1 MSSSKPPKPG
11 PKPARVSA
19 EALLR
24 AGKLGRF
31 RLLDKLGE
39 GAMGSVLLAE
49 DIALRRQCAL
59 KLLPCETD
67 TPEQRMFL
75 EQFVRE
81 ARSAASLV
89 HHAIV
94 QIFQVGVAQGYA
106 YIAMEL
112 LDGPNL
118 DEHVKAQGPMPIAQ
132 ACSLI
137 AEAAEGLGYA
147 HEQGI
152 LHRDIK
158 PANLII
164 TRRGRCKVC
173 DFGVAQIS
181 DPNDKFKLPYNVVG
195 TPYYLSPEAARGQ
208 SSPNADLWALAAS
221 LWFML
226 TGKPPFVIKSPAD
239 ARRLHIE
246 IPLPDIRQIR
256 PDIPEGLA
264 HLLERALALEINR
277 RYHSGDEL
285 AEALRPFTVAGDGIP
300 VAAPAAQTDTATLA
314 KAASVKPDGGEG
326 GAATAVGTRRR
337 RRRNTVP
344 LLVGGAFVLMLML
357 VIGGVVTAMVLSRM
371 PRHDPVG
378 QSGGETAVAAAA
390 SAPTSPSP
398 SEPTPDV
405 RKAKETEPVIAASA
419 APDSRPVSEPEPK
432 PEPEIDSRAGF
443 EAYVPSP
450 EESGHPPRDQS
461 DARPEVAPPTDSEAE
476 LAKAA
481 KTDEAAE
488 STAPPNPTEPERPTP
503 EAESQAAAAE
513 VEVEEPRDAPPQPLD
528 IQDSAAIAGAVK
540 NHLGKPYEVSG
551 KVVRAGDYLGDWHL
565 ILESPEALRVVVA
578 GDAGEAVEAKL
589 DRPILSL
596 NAQTIRATGP
606 LALLDDRAD
615 RPLIRVTD
623 AEQISLLQSP

>member
-1 MSSSKPPKPG
+1 
-11 PKPARVSA
+11 
-19 EALLR
+19 LR

-49 DIALRRQCAL
+49 DIALRRKCAL
-59 KLLPCETD
+59 KLLPCVKD

-81 ARSAASLV
+81 ARSAAALV

-118 DEHVKAQGPMPIAQ
+118 DEHVQANGPMPIAQ

-195 TPYYLSPEAARGQ
+195 TPYYLSPEAARGE
-208 SSPNADLWALAAS
+208 SSPNADLWALAGS
-221 LWFML
+221 LWFLL
-226 TGKPPFVIKSPAD
+226 TGKPPFAIKTPAD

-246 IPLPDIRQIR
+246 IPLPDIRQLR

-277 RYHSGDEL
+277 RYHCGDEL
-285 AEALRPFTVAGDGIP
+285 ADALRPFTLAGDGIP
-300 VAAPAAQTDTATLA
+300 VAAPAGEVGAA
-314 KAASVKPDGGEG
+314 KPAEPPRGSPGDGEG
-326 GAATAVGTRRR
+326 GAKAALRGRRR
-337 RRRNTVP
+337 RRRHTVS
-344 LLVGGAFVLMLML
+344 LLVGGAFMLILLL
-357 VIGGVVTAMVLSRM
+357 VISGVVAAMVLSRM
-371 PRHDPVG
+371 PMQETEA
-378 QSGGETAVAAAA
+378 QSTNETELAAAVSTPSSPA
-390 SAPTSPSP
+390 DTAPAP
-398 SEPTPDV
+398 ELQH
-405 RKAKETEPVIAASA
+405 AEETEPVLVASA
-419 APDSRPVSEPEPK
+419 APDSDTEPVGE
-432 PEPEIDSRAGF
+432 SRSGI
-443 EAYVPSP
+443 ESYVPSP
-450 EESGHPPRDQS
+450 EVFGHPAP
-461 DARPEVAPPTDSEAE
+461 DAAAVTPEIEPPS
-476 LAKAA
+476 
-481 KTDEAAE
+481 
-488 STAPPNPTEPERPTP
+488 EPET
-503 EAESQAAAAE
+503 ESPKAVKADDVAKSAPAATQSEPVHKSTEDGTRRAG
-513 VEVEEPRDAPPQPLD
+513 EEEQRDVSPQPLNVR
-528 IQDSAAIAGAVK
+528 DSAAVAEAIK
-540 NHLGKPYEVSG
+540 MHLGKQHKVSG
-551 KVVRAGDYLGDWHL
+551 KVVRVGDYRGNWHL
-565 ILESPEALRVVVA
+565 ILESPASLRVVIG
-578 GDAGEAVEAKL
+578 GDSAAALKTKL
-589 DRPILSL
+589 GQPIAALDG
-596 NAQTIRATGP
+596 QTISATGP
-606 LALLDDRAD
+606 LELLEDRTD
-615 RPLIRVTD
+615 RPLIRVID
-623 AEQISLLQSP
+623 PERILLPQAP

>member
-1 MSSSKPPKPG
+1 MPT
-11 PKPARVSA
+11 RVSA
-19 EALLR
+19 EELLR
-24 AGKLGRF
+24 LGKLGRF
-31 RLLDKLGE
+31 RLLEKLGE

-49 DIALRRQCAL
+49 DIALRRKCAL
-59 KLLPCETD
+59 KLLPCAKD
-67 TPEQRMFL
+67 TSEQRMFL

-81 ARSAASLV
+81 ARSAAALV

-118 DEHVKAQGPMPIAQ
+118 DEHVKANGPMPIAQ

-158 PANLII
+158 PANLVI

-181 DPNDKFKLPYNVVG
+181 DPDDKFKLPYNVVG
-195 TPYYLSPEAARGQ
+195 TPYYLSPEAARGE

-226 TGKPPFVIKSPAD
+226 TGKPPFAIRKPAD
-239 ARRLHIE
+239 ARRVHVE

-256 PDIPEGLA
+256 PDIPAGLA
-264 HLLERALALEINR
+264 QLLERALALEINR

-300 VAAPAAQTDTATLA
+300 VATPASGTGPAALA
-314 KAASVKPDGGEG
+314 EAVSVNPERGEASTK
-326 GAATAVGTRRR
+326 TAVGGRRR

-344 LLVGGAFVLMLML
+344 LLVGGAFVLMLLL

-371 PRHDPVG
+371 PVQEAAAPNA
-378 QSGGETAVAAAA
+378 GGTETAAEA
-390 SAPTSPSP
+390 SASGPQRDPSSEMLSPVED
-398 SEPTPDV
+398 EPLIV
-405 RKAKETEPVIAASA
+405 ASA
-419 APDSRPVSEPEPK
+419 TPGPRPEPEPETDPDPK
-432 PEPEIDSRAGF
+432 LEPRSDF
-443 EAYVPSP
+443 EPYVPSP
-450 EESGHPPRDQS
+450 EVFGQPAP
-461 DARPEVAPPTDSEAE
+461 APAVTPPEVTPPIESVTRQAKADDAESAALPPAEPAAEEHVTRSKANPESEA
-476 LAKAA
+476 A
-481 KTDEAAE
+481 
-488 STAPPNPTEPERPTP
+488 
-503 EAESQAAAAE
+503 Q
-513 VEVEEPRDAPPQPLD
+513 EPRDTPPQPLD
-528 IQDSAAIAGAVK
+528 IQDAAAIDEAVTER
-540 NHLGKPYEVSG
+540 LGRWHGVSG
-551 KVVRAGDYLGDWHL
+551 QVVRAGDYRGDWHL
-565 ILESPEALRVVVA
+565 ILDSPGAMRVVVA
-578 GDAGEAVEAKL
+578 GDAAEAVEAQL
-589 DRPILSL
+589 GQPLSAL
-596 NAQTIRATGP
+596 QAPSIRATGP
-606 LALLDDRAD
+606 LELLDGRSD

-623 AEQISLLQSP
+623 AEQISLLQTP